1 MTRLFRF
8 FMWSVLLIGL
18 TSCGHQQPSETI
30 IERKPP
36 VAVPQKKP
44 QVEAPKP
51 TLQVPMSHKVG
62 LLLPLTGSHAKLGN
76 HLLQAAELSLFE
88 MGPSSLTLLPQDTT
102 QGGAHKAALRAL
114 DAGAELLLGPLF
126 AEDVKAIRPLV
137 ASRKVNLISFST
149 DQGVAGNGVFILGF
163 LPSQQINQASNFAKT
178 KGLTKVAALTP
189 EDGYGKLV
197 DQTLK
202 QLNSQGKIKLL
213 GITHYARGD
222 ILEGNP
228 GNSRIKDEV
237 SQYKSKGLQA
247 LFVPEGGENLSHLL
261 KLLISQ
267 MPLTIVGSG
276 QWDTQ
281 DTLDLAFDLKEN
293 FFASP
298 DPETRGQFIRR
309 YEEVYGEKPPRIASL
324 AYDAVALSA
333 ALVDKGYT
341 QQNLTL
347 PQGFMGMDGLFR
359 LTPQGLNER
368 GLAILEVTSIGF
380 KTLNP
385 APRSF

>member
-163 LPSQQINQASNFAKT
+163 LPILL
-178 KGLTKVAALTP
+178 LTNL
-189 EDGYGKLV
+189 
-197 DQTLK
+197 
-202 QLNSQGKIKLL
+202 
-213 GITHYARGD
+213 
-222 ILEGNP
+222 
-228 GNSRIKDEV
+228 
-237 SQYKSKGLQA
+237 SKGFL
-247 LFVPEGGENLSHLL
+247 PHYHLRV
-261 KLLISQ
+261 I
-267 MPLTIVGSG
+267 
-276 QWDTQ
+276 
-281 DTLDLAFDLKEN
+281 
-293 FFASP
+293 
-298 DPETRGQFIRR
+298 
-309 YEEVYGEKPPRIASL
+309 
-324 AYDAVALSA
+324 
-333 ALVDKGYT
+333 
-341 QQNLTL
+341 
-347 PQGFMGMDGLFR
+347 
-359 LTPQGLNER
+359 
-368 GLAILEVTSIGF
+368 
-380 KTLNP
+380 
-385 APRSF
+385 